1 MAIAFT
7 IGAEENHRMGEE
19 GAKRIRRWLDSTYR
33 FRISQTIY
41 DLSPA
46 GEPYPKLRVPQLV
59 KKPADGSEPPVRFER
74 FDLVGTVLNEN
85 GAPGNNL
92 FVECKNYS
100 QAGDQK
106 AHYDEYL
113 AVCYSAFVRL
123 SLQVGAPVDIDFM
136 WATTH
141 PFAQTNYTQL
151 TTATQIQIACESNP
165 DRLGDE
171 EFDFSIA
178 QQLEQRLWLAIVNR
192 RVEEMIMG
200 PELRKAVV
208 SKIVELEAL

>member
-19 GAKRIRRWLDSTYR
+19 GDKRIRRWLDSTYR

-46 GEPYPKLRVPQLV
+46 GELYQKLRVPQLV

-100 QAGDQK
+100 QAGDQ
-106 AHYDEYL
+106 
-113 AVCYSAFVRL
+113 
-123 SLQVGAPVDIDFM
+123 
-136 WATTH
+136 
-141 PFAQTNYTQL
+141 
-151 TTATQIQIACESNP
+151 
-165 DRLGDE
+165 
-171 EFDFSIA
+171 
-178 QQLEQRLWLAIVNR
+178 
-192 RVEEMIMG
+192 
-200 PELRKAVV
+200 
-208 SKIVELEAL
+208 